1 MRGQRSK
8 VISIRTLL
16 VVPCQLPFPAEGIA
30 KLEFV
35 GRPAI
40 FLPSL
45 FGRLDALLANAMET
59 SVQ

>member
-1 MRGQRSK
+1 M
-8 VISIRTLL
+8 ISIRTLL